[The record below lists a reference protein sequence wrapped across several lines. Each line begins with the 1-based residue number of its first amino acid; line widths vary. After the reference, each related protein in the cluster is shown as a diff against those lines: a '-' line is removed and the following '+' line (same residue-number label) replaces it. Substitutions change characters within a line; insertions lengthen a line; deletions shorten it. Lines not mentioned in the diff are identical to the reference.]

1 MKHHRAVLVVT
12 DSIDRWPCRS
22 PSSKHGRH
30 SAREVFMTNLSLFL
44 AESADM
50 YPDGPAL
57 RCDGATTTFSE
68 LADNAARFAA
78 YLGDRGLRP
87 GDRVGVM
94 LANRPEFAMVFYG
107 VLHAGAVVVPM
118 DPLRSAREVE
128 YFLTNTGA
136 RLLVYAPSCGA
147 AATAGALAAGVPP
160 IEVGEHTLDQ
170 LTEGFLGQAWPV
182 TRGRDDNAVIVHTSG
197 TAGAPKGALLTHR
210 NLVCNQAVIA
220 RKLLNIGPDDV
231 VLGCLPLS
239 HAFGMTCGLA
249 AAVSTGA
256 TLALLPTFD
265 PGRALEIL
273 AAERVTVFEALPPMY
288 AAMLGATAG
297 RGPNLGSLRVCISA
311 GAAMPVEVLRRFE
324 GNFDCTV
331 LEGYGMPETS
341 GPACFNR
348 PGALR
353 KVGSVGTPIDGV
365 QMRVVDEHA
374 TEVPSGT
381 PGEIQ
386 VRGHNVMK
394 GYWDLQ
400 EATADAIVEGWF
412 STGDIGRVDE
422 DGYFFIVA
430 RKNI

>member
-1 MKHHRAVLVVT
+1 M
-12 DSIDRWPCRS
+12 
-22 PSSKHGRH
+22 
-30 SAREVFMTNLSLFL
+30 SAREDCMNNLSLYL
-44 AESADM
+44 VESADM
-50 YPDGPAL
+50 YPDAPAL

-136 RLLVYAPSCGA
+136 RLLVFAPSCRA
-147 AATAGALAAGVPP
+147 AAIAGALAAGVPP
-160 IEVGEHTLDQ
+160 LGVGEHTLEQ
-170 LTEGFLGQAWPV
+170 LTSGFLGQAWPV
-182 TRGRDDNAVIVHTSG
+182 TRAGNDNAVIVHTSG
-197 TAGAPKGALLTHR
+197 TRGALKGAQLTHS
-210 NLVCNQAVIA
+210 NLVSNQAVIA
-220 RKLLNIGPDDV
+220 RRLLNIGPDDV
-231 VLGCLPLS
+231 VMGCLPLS
-239 HAFGMTCGLA
+239 NAFGMTCGLA
-249 AAVSTGA
+249 AVISTGA
-256 TLALLPTFD
+256 TLALLPRFD
-265 PGRALEIL
+265 PGRALEMVV
-273 AAERVTVFEALPPMY
+273 AERVTVFEGLPPMY
-288 AAMLGATAG
+288 AEILGAVAVHDL
-297 RGPNLGSLRVCISA
+297 NSGSLRVCISP

-341 GPACFNR
+341 GPACVNH
-348 PGALR
+348 PAALR
-353 KVGSVGTPIDGV
+353 KLDSIGTPIEGV
-365 QMRVVDEHA
+365 QMRVVDKYA
-374 TEVPSGT
+374 TEVPAGT

-394 GYWDLQ
+394 GYWNLP
-400 EATADAIVEGWF
+400 EATADVFVDGWF

-430 RKNI
+430 RKNS